1 MIKIMRFRRFAMLM
15 CCFFATLSQIS
26 QPARAQVHAEAAA
39 SGPNAQGPRVELL
52 TERAHVS
59 LRGLSVANDKV
70 IWVSGSGGTVGRSID
85 GGATW
90 SWITVPNYEKRD
102 FRDIEAFDENT
113 AIIMAIAEPADIL
126 KTTDGGKT
134 WKLVYENT
142 TKGMFMDAMEFWNT
156 NSGIVVGDPI
166 NGRFFVT
173 RTFDGGTLRYT
184 GDNATWTRASNVT
197 NS

>member
-59 LRGLSVANDKV
+59 LRGLSVVNDKV

-113 AIIMAIAEPADIL
+113 AIIMAISEPAQIL
-126 KTTDGGKT
+126 KTNDGGQT
-134 WKLVYENT
+134 WLMVYQNEYS
-142 TKGMFMDAMEFWNT
+142 GMFLDAMDFADAN
-156 NSGIVVGDPI
+156 NGIVVGDPI
-166 NGRFFVT
+166 HGHFFQAQ
-173 RTFDGGTLRYT
+173 TFDG
-184 GDNATWTRASNVT
+184 
-197 NS
+197 